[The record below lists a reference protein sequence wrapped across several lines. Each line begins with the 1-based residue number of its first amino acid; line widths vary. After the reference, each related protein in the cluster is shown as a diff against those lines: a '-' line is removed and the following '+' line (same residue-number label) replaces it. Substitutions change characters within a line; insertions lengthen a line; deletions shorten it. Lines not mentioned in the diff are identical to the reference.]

1 MQLSVAVHV
10 AVDGASCRSNDQIM
24 PSAVIPD
31 SVDVIDAG
39 SFAQRGVIG
48 GEGEAGVVDADVENF
63 KGTINNLPTREM
75 IDVPVN
81 EMLIVELYSK

>member
-1 MQLSVAVHV
+1 
-10 AVDGASCRSNDQIM
+10 M

-63 KGTINNLPTREM
+63 AIMLARREDCA
-75 IDVPVN
+75 ILAWPAN
-81 EMLIVELYSK
+81 PKPCIYGAVEICGCLGEIPRCE

>member
-1 MQLSVAVHV
+1 MVDAAVADFAHKANAGGVLSVNDLQLRIVSEEHLSGLVQLSVAVHV

-39 SFAQRGVIG
+39 PFA
-48 GEGEAGVVDADVENF
+48 
-63 KGTINNLPTREM
+63 
-75 IDVPVN
+75 
-81 EMLIVELYSK
+81 